1 MILQR
6 QIGFSTR
13 EMASASNDDEAT
25 ATATASSCKR
35 KIGTENLENHKEI
48 TKYCFVPQ
56 CNNYA
61 SGGMGFHGFPK
72 DKNMR
77 EAWKTASKMGKH
89 ITDFDR
95 VCQDHF
101 LPSDYLPQGKF
112 EP

>member
-6 QIGFSTR
+6 QIGFCTR

-25 ATATASSCKR
+25 AAASGCKR
-35 KIGTENLENHKEI
+35 KICTDNLENHKKI
-48 TKYCFVPQ
+48 TKYCCVPQ

-61 SGGMGFHGFPK
+61 SGGIGFHGFPK
-72 DKNMR
+72 DQNLR
-77 EAWKTASKMGKH
+77 EAWTSALKMGKL